1 VIGNQKEDKV
11 VPSTGSILESSPSPK
26 FFQQTT
32 GQVYYSEVP
41 PPGSIFTF
49 DDDKVKPANRLRQS
63 DDESEED
70 DDEEEDD
77 EGSSEEEEEE
87 DERLSPP
94 RPPLSFAKATAPSG
108 EDDEADSLGVRPGSL
123 GRMYVDE
130 RYIDFPYSRG
140 GQSQSRVVY
149 VVPYSSLINY
159 IQGNSYE
166 RPQYQ
171 SQQQRPYYK
180 PQSQQQRPYY
190 KPQQQQRPY
199 RPQQQQRPYYKPQQ
213 QYQENA
219 FYSRPEEQQTYYYRP
234 AEETPT
240 KVIPLANFDVNLE
253 RDEESGEYRP
263 VLSPV
268 YYQKTTQNKRPV
280 VIKNKRPQSQTI
292 QHQQNLSQIFSKF
305 SPTPVIRQRSSHKHR
320 QLVAKRQAKQLKKEK
335 KAKKAL
341 KKQQDPLGIL
351 SNKTYKV
358 VVKKNN

>member
-1 VIGNQKEDKV
+1 VIGNNKKEET
-11 VPSTGSILESSPSPK
+11 PTTGSILESSPSPK

-49 DDDKVKPANRLRQS
+49 DDDKVKPTTNRLRQS
-63 DDESEED
+63 DDEDSEED
-70 DDEEEDD
+70 EEEEEDD

-123 GRMYVDE
+123 GRMYIDE

-140 GQSQSRVVY
+140 QNQQSRVVY

-166 RPQYQ
+166 RPQYRPQYQ
-171 SQQQRPYYK
+171 S
-180 PQSQQQRPYY
+180 QQRPYY

-199 RPQQQQRPYYKPQQ
+199 SQSQQQRPYKPQSQQRPYYKPQQ

-268 YYQKTTQNKRPV
+268 YYQKTNKRPV
-280 VIKNKRPQSQTI
+280 VVKNKRPQTI